1 MQKRLFGLL
10 SSAML
15 VAAACGGATATG
27 SPAGSAPAPAG
38 STAPVASGSTD
49 PAASGSTEPAASGTA
64 PTASEGASPSAGGGT
79 DDTFTFVVDSEPT
92 TLATEPDDL
101 PTSWITGMLY
111 GSLYGPN
118 YKLEY
123 QPALA
128 ASLPDISADGL
139 TWTVKLRDGVLFH
152 DGSPMTSADVKFSY
166 DLHLSPNCR
175 GNPDTCS
182 SIADNVAS
190 VEASDA
196 STLVFTL
203 KQKFAPFLSS
213 GLGAV
218 YIVPKAALEASLQRF
233 QAAAGGVS
241 KEEVKAL
248 VDKVSAAT
256 ATADAEGNPTAC
268 VPAEGATAPA
278 ECLFATYTAELE
290 ALLGKAK
297 VETAN
302 KAQFNTGGESG
313 TDFDP
318 EAYSTALLGQAS
330 DLDRT
335 LNATA
340 VDQIAAAIKILD
352 FGKNPIGTGPYKF
365 VKYNAGQNVEMARWE
380 KYSSDKVDPAKIP
393 AKAFAVVIR
402 SSAAA
407 TTALGND
414 EIQWQPKIESDAF
427 TTIKDNPNVQLAE
440 YADNGYFYI
449 GFNLRKGRPYAD
461 KALRQAFG
469 MCIDHTETVK
479 VATGG
484 NGQPVYA
491 NTPPFSFAFNPDV
504 PKYTLDVAGAKAK
517 IEGAGWAL
525 GGDGIYAKDGKKLS
539 TTLFVRVGRPQR
551 LAFAQLAKDQLRECG
566 IEITVQE
573 GDLNTVLIPKV
584 LDFPNEFDTYLGG
597 WSTAFD
603 PDDYSIFHSSE
614 IPTKDKPAANNFPGW
629 KNDEADKLLE
639 QGRTETDTAKRK
651 EIYFKFQNLIH
662 EEAPY
667 YFLWADLAH
676 TGLSKRIGSQGEP
689 LDLTSVAINYYQQDA
704 WTVAPK

>member
-190 VEASDA
+190 VEAPDA

-213 GLGAV
+213 GLGTV

-256 ATADAEGNPTAC
+256 ATADAEENPTAC

-302 KAQFNTGGESG
+302 KAQFNTAGESG

-318 EAYSTALLGQAS
+318 EAYAQALLGQAS

-440 YADNGYFYI
+440 YADNGYYYI
-449 GFNLRKGRPYAD
+449 ALNLRKGRPYAD

-504 PKYTLDVAGAKAK
+504 AKYTLDVAGAKAK

-539 TTLFVRVGRPQR
+539 STLFVRVGRPQR

-566 IEITVQE
+566 IDITVQE

-603 PDDYSIFHSSE
+603 PDDYSIFHSTE

-667 YFLWADLAH
+667 YFLWSDLAH